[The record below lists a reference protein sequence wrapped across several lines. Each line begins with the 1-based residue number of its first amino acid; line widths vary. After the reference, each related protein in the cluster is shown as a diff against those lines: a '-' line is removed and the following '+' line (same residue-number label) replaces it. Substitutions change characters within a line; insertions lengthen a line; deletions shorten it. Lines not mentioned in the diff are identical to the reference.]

1 MKKFNL
7 LIKSS
12 KMGYEKKKLKNPVK
26 FMQLSKLKCSTD
38 ITMYRHM

>member
-12 KMGYEKKKLKNPVK
+12 KMGYEKKLKKSRKIYATFKVEMFN
-26 FMQLSKLKCSTD
+26 
-38 ITMYRHM
+38 